1 MPLTANFV
9 LITEVIKLD
18 KKDGIIS
25 RYTLTEKEITEKK
38 DSILMSNIRD
48 IKQKNTAWIKVPTA
62 TPATTIPRM

>member
-48 IKQKNTAWIKVPTA
+48 IK
-62 TPATTIPRM
+62 